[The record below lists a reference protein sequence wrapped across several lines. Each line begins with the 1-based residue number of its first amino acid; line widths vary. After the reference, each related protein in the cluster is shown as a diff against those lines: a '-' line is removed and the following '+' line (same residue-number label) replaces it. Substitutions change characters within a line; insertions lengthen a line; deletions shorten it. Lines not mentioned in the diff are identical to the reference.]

1 MVNNFLGLNYVR
13 MIEGV
18 VVKFGL
24 GEWLVGRVGG
34 FWIEILKNRY
44 KFIYY

>member
-24 GEWLVGRVGG
+24 GEWLVGKSGW
-34 FWIEILKNRY
+34 FLD
-44 KFIYY
+44 